1 MQLCHG
7 NKERNLSPSVC
18 YLLAKVDFNYKKTCR
33 KSEKS
38 ISKALRIFDPNKS
51 DGLLI

>member
-18 YLLAKVDFNYKKTCR
+18 YLLAKVDFNYKKAYR
-33 KSEKS
+33 KS
-38 ISKALRIFDPNKS
+38 ISKALRIFDPDKS
-51 DGLLI
+51 DGL